1 MEPRVYEGGGV
12 RDDWKGRGDFFMPGL
27 DVGTSFIRLWEATE
41 DIKVILYED
50 QSGGNES
57 SILGPKEFGDL

>member
-50 QSGGNES
+50 QSGGNE
-57 SILGPKEFGDL
+57 

>member
-27 DVGTSFIRLWEATE
+27 DVGTSFIRA
-41 DIKVILYED
+41 VG
-50 QSGGNES
+50 SH
-57 SILGPKEFGDL
+57 